1 MQKVKFIRSVRGCEV
16 DVRAHTFKEAPTYTD
31 LLDYITTVYGIDGQ
45 SRAITLKHEDSEGD
59 IVTITTDADVKEAL
73 SDVQKTHQNAI
84 RLHVHDRPKR
94 HGCHAGRN
102 TGPGRAHCH
111 RNRAE
116 HTGPQ
121 PHHGWAGPSFLFGPH
136 VWQQVQTI
144 IEDLVEGAPDDGA
157 KAKPEKRTTESQG
170 KGKGKA
176 SAAQPTEP
184 TATTPT
190 AQSEP
195 EVQKEEEELEVSAA
209 TTPGSTGSSSAGAD
223 WEKVTVDESNEGS
236 QSASASDSDLETKK
250 NLLKDMG
257 FDLSDDL
264 STKLITEMN
273 GRIDLIVSA
282 LVKNNVI

>member
-45 SRAITLKHEDSEGD
+45 STVITLKHEDSEGD

-94 HGCHAGRN
+94 RGCHAGRN

-111 RNRAE
+111 RNRAG

-144 IEDLVEGAPDDGA
+144 IEDLVEPDDGA

-184 TATTPT
+184 TATTTPTT

-195 EVQKEEEELEVSAA
+195 EVQKEEEELEVSPA
-209 TTPGSTGSSSAGAD
+209 TTPGSTGGSSAGAD
-223 WEKVTVDESNEGS
+223 ERS
-236 QSASASDSDLETKK
+236 QSASASDDSDLETKK
-250 NLLKDMG
+250 KLLKDMG